1 METNTGPKPTE
12 PISKENLFANDAW
25 AVDPEE
31 TDRRV
36 WGQKPEKDE
45 NIDLY
50 ISRFKDD
57 DPYTPP
63 PDASENPGALYE
75 FPDGYGSLFPAKVL
89 YRHEST
95 SDSAIVATPVATPAQ
110 AEVIIKRL
118 EEDDPYKDYA
128 ISNLALHY
136 LYEENYQEA
145 NRLMDTIK
153 DIGVATHVLTQI
165 YKVEIEKAVIS
176 EAAEQKLR
184 SDLRS
189 NVDELSSELNI
200 ETYQA
205 AIVEEAAK
213 LLGDKALVALARTTA
228 EGHFPTF
235 TSPKSETTK
244 MVTDSDGSKEV
255 DMAELLR

>member
-1 METNTGPKPTE
+1 METNTGQTK
-12 PISKENLFANDAW
+12 PISAANLFAHDAW
-25 AVDPEE
+25 AVDPGEE
-31 TDRRV
+31 NDRRV
-36 WGQKPEKDE
+36 LGQNLEKDA
-45 NIDLY
+45 NLALY
-50 ISRFKDD
+50 IDPYKADD
-57 DPYTPP
+57 TYTPP
-63 PDASENPGALYE
+63 DTSRNPGALYE
-75 FPDGYGSLFPAKVL
+75 FPKGYGSLFPAKVL
-89 YRHEST
+89 YQHEST

-110 AEVIIKRL
+110 AEVIIKSL
-118 EEDDPYKDYA
+118 EDDDPYKDYA
-128 ISNLALHY
+128 TSNLALHY
-136 LYEENYQEA
+136 LYAENYQEA
-145 NRLMDTIK
+145 NRLMKTIK
-153 DIGVATHVLTQI
+153 DTGVATHVLAQI

-176 EAAEQKLR
+176 EATEQKLL
-184 SDLRS
+184 SELRS
-189 NVDELSSELNI
+189 NVDELSELN